1 VNDDIVEER
10 RRLAEADGG
19 IHDRRLAE
27 IEQQESAYEEATGRY
42 DEHLKCLGSLEED
55 KKRAQTEVEVARG
68 LLERKGG
75 EVQQSENQLRNL
87 MRDHGQQK
95 GGYHENMPRLLRA
108 IQQDDGF
115 REKPVGPI
123 GNHVRLLKP
132 VWSNILEKSFG
143 ATLNSFIVTSKQDQ
157 SSLFRLM
164 QKVNWY
170 VRVLLAVVEFY
181 TYAASTCPIL
191 IGNHHPIDTT
201 NNEPDAS
208 FDTTLRVVEVC
219 DPMIGLLLNC

>member
-1 VNDDIVEER
+1 MNDDIVEER

-55 KKRAQTEVEVARG
+55 KKRAQTEVGIARG

-87 MRDHGQQK
+87 MRDHGQQQ

-164 QKVNWY
+164 QRVNWY
-170 VRVLLAVVEFY
+170 VRVLWQ
-181 TYAASTCPIL
+181 
-191 IGNHHPIDTT
+191 
-201 NNEPDAS
+201 
-208 FDTTLRVVEVC
+208 
-219 DPMIGLLLNC
+219 